1 MSNSNKKS
9 SSQTTVSVRSAL
21 SIISYL
27 SVFCIGVA
35 LALNY
40 IFRHVSLDGGV
51 RIADAFG
58 TVAECL
64 AYFVVAVHSFYFAKT
79 RRNVAYI
86 VCWAVAVCLIVVF
99 KIL

>member
-1 MSNSNKKS
+1 MANSNKRS
-9 SSQTTVSVRSAL
+9 TTQTTVTVRSAL
-21 SIISYL
+21 SVISYL

-40 IFRHVSLDGGV
+40 VFRNVSLEGGA
-51 RIADAFG
+51 RIAEAFA

-64 AYFVVAVHSFYFAKT
+64 AYFVVAVNSFYFAKT
-79 RRNVAYI
+79 RRNTAYI
-86 VCWAVAVCLIVVF
+86 VCWTVAVALIVVF